1 MPHIPVLLCT
11 ALLLL
16 SATPLQARQDP
27 GPVRA
32 EVGRFLD
39 LQSRSLPG
47 EVRVQVGEF
56 NGITEGD
63 MDELIGALS
72 AEHQADLLASLGD
85 DN

>member
-1 MPHIPVLLCT
+1 
-11 ALLLL
+11 LLL

-56 NGITEGD
+56 NG
-63 MDELIGALS
+63 
-72 AEHQADLLASLGD
+72 
-85 DN
+85 DNGLPPARS